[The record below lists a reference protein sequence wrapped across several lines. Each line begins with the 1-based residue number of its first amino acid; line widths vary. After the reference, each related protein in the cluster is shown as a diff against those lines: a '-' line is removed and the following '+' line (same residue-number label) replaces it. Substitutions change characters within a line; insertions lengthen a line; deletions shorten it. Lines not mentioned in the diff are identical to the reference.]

1 MSKSNMKNTIK
12 AVSIDLFY
20 KKGYFATGISDIAR
34 ATGIQKSSIYYHF
47 SNKEDILFDILK
59 TTMVDLD
66 TNLERQLKDADDAE
80 SRMRVAIQ
88 SHITFHI
95 ERQKEVIISDSE
107 LRGLTVDNYKTI
119 IKMRDQYERKF
130 QALIQRGVNEGI
142 FLEKDVKILSYA
154 IITMCTGV
162 CIWFNPSGRLSK
174 EEIARIYTEFI
185 LGGLKSDNFH

>member
-1 MSKSNMKNTIK
+1 MKNTIK

-20 KKGYFATGISDIAR
+20 KKGYFATSISDIAR

-80 SRMRVAIQ
+80 SRMRFAIQ
-88 SHITFHI
+88 SHISFHI

-107 LRGLTVDNYKTI
+107 LRGLTVDNYKTL
-119 IKMRDQYERKF
+119 IKMRDQYERKI
-130 QALIQRGVNEGI
+130 QALIRGGVDEGI

-154 IITMCTGV
+154 IITMCTSV
-162 CIWFNPSGRLSK
+162 CIWFNASGRLPK
-174 EEIARIYTEFI
+174 EEVARIYTDFI
-185 LGGLKSDNFH
+185 LRGLKRGNLH